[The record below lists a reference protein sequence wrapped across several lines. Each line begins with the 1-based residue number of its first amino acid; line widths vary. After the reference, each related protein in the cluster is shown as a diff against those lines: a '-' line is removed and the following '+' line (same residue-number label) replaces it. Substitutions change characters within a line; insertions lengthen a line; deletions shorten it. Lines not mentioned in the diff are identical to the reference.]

1 MNDEGWICE
10 CSYWNRPTHP
20 SSESPSNCQ
29 ICGRP
34 RPRRQNERVHTGTKQ
49 MIHSPPAINQQWM
62 FTHRKSASTLPST
75 AHPKRH
81 GSKSQKQSGTIH
93 KSITSYGLVGNAAHS
108 HFQSANMS
116 RHVNRQVCAANKQP
130 QRATRH
136 IQNHGHNAEIY
147 LIAIYKTMS

>member
-1 MNDEGWICE
+1 MCTPDEDFNYAILVHFPTM
-10 CSYWNRPTHP
+10 CSAY
-20 SSESPSNCQ
+20 
-29 ICGRP
+29 
-34 RPRRQNERVHTGTKQ
+34 
-49 MIHSPPAINQQWM
+49 IHSFCYLISSIQCTEQWM

-136 IQNHGHNAEIY
+136 IQN
-147 LIAIYKTMS
+147 

>member
-62 FTHRKSASTLPST
+62 FTHCKSASTLPSQLT
-75 AHPKRH
+75 QNDWSETLLTVTFNQRILVTNKHSVDCYQELN
-81 GSKSQKQSGTIH
+81 SKSGKCNEHQYRDQ
-93 KSITSYGLVGNAAHS
+93 
-108 HFQSANMS
+108 
-116 RHVNRQVCAANKQP
+116 
-130 QRATRH
+130 
-136 IQNHGHNAEIY
+136 
-147 LIAIYKTMS
+147 YKRS